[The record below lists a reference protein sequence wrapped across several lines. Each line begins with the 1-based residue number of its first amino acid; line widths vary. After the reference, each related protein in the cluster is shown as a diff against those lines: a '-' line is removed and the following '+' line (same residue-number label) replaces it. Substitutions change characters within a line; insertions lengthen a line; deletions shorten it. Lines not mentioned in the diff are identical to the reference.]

1 MNRQERFLADRR
13 RFLRQALA
21 IPVARA
27 STRGATLSLLGTSSL
42 AGMTSTTRAAE
53 CPGDYRSLVCVFL
66 AGGADSF
73 NMFVPV
79 DSRYAD
85 YRASRQ
91 DLAVSEADLLGV
103 APGPQGEFGF
113 HRLVEGLHSQFNRGR
128 LAVVSNVGPLRRPT
142 TQADYRNQLEIPESL
157 FAHDAQQRL
166 WQTAAIRVSGP
177 DSDGWGG
184 SLSAALAEC
193 NTGAVIDGS
202 FSMAGS
208 NRYQSAPD
216 ARYIRLNPNVNVE
229 RLYGYDST
237 VATWIPETSR
247 TATSDMLKQL
257 STNGIQSGN
266 PTMLQA
272 ASASLAGADRATVAL
287 GDALATYTQDTWQP
301 DTRNKLENQLHLVAR
316 LIQSR
321 EVLGQRRQ
329 MFFVNMGG
337 WDTHSNQNERLPLL
351 LGELNSALMNFQNAV
366 DHMNVAESVTSF
378 TASDFGRTLT
388 SNGNG
393 TDHGWGGHGF
403 VMGGAVQGGQLVGS
417 IPDYASVDNPD
428 DAGDENGQF
437 AGRLI
442 PTLSVNQYGATLSR
456 WMGANDSEIDNIF
469 PDLANFNVRDLGFM
483 SSQNDF

>member
-1 MNRQERFLADRR
+1 MT
-13 RFLRQALA
+13 

-27 STRGATLSLLGTSSL
+27 STKGATLSLLGTSSL
-42 AGMTSTTRAAE
+42 AGLTSIASAAE
-53 CPGDYRSLVCVFL
+53 CPTDYRSMVCVFL

-79 DSRYAD
+79 DSRYSD
-85 YRASRQ
+85 YRQSRQ
-91 DLAVSEADLLGV
+91 DLAISEADLLGV
-103 APGPQGEFGF
+103 ASSTQGEFGF
-113 HRLVEGLHSQFNRGR
+113 HRLVDGLHSQFDRGR
-128 LAVVSNVGPLRRPT
+128 LAVISNVGPLRKPT
-142 TQADYRNQLEIPESL
+142 SQEDYRTQREIPESL

-166 WQTAAIRVSGP
+166 WQTAAIRVSGA

-184 SLSAALAEC
+184 SLSAALASC
-193 NTGAVIDGS
+193 NAGAVIDGS

-208 NRYQSAPD
+208 NRYQNAPD
-216 ARYIRLNPNVNVE
+216 ARYVRLNPNVNIE
-229 RLYGYDST
+229 RLYGYDAS

-247 TATSDMLKQL
+247 TATSSMLRQL
-257 STNGIQSGN
+257 STSGVQTSN
-266 PTMLQA
+266 PTMLKA

-287 GDALATYTQDTWQP
+287 GDALSTFTQDNWDPGAQ
-301 DTRNKLENQLHLVAR
+301 NKLEKQLHLVAR
-316 LIQSR
+316 LIQAR
-321 EVLGQRRQ
+321 EILGQRRQ

-351 LGELNSALMNFQNAV
+351 LGELNSALVNFQNAI
-366 DHMNVAESVTSF
+366 DEMDMAESVTSF

-403 VMGGAVQGGQLVGS
+403 VLGGAVNGGQVVGN
-417 IPDYASVDNPD
+417 IPGYASVDNPD
-428 DAGDENGQF
+428 DAGDADGQF

-456 WMGANDSEIDNIF
+456 WMGANDSEIDRIF
-469 PDLANFNVRDLGFM
+469 PDLANFATRDLGFLQ
-483 SSQNDF
+483 S

>member
-1 MNRQERFLADRR
+1 MSRQERFLANRR
-13 RFLRQALA
+13 RFLRQAMA
-21 IPVARA
+21 IPVAQA
-27 STRGATLSLLGTSSL
+27 SSRGATLSLLGAGSL
-42 AGMTSTTRAAE
+42 ASLTSTANAAE
-53 CPGDYRSLVCVFL
+53 CSADYRSLVCVFL

-73 NMFVPV
+73 NIFVPV
-79 DSRYAD
+79 DSRYGD
-85 YRASRQ
+85 YQASRQ

-103 APGPQGEFGF
+103 ASSAQGEFGF
-113 HRLVEGLHSQFNRGR
+113 HRLVEGLHSQYSTGR
-128 LAVVSNVGPLRRPT
+128 LAVVSNVGPLRKPT
-142 TQADYRNQLEIPESL
+142 TQDDYRRQREIPESL

-166 WQTAAIRVSGP
+166 WQTAAISVSGA

-184 SLSAALAEC
+184 SLSAALSQC
-193 NTGAVIDGS
+193 NAGAVIDGA

-208 NRYQSAPD
+208 NRYQNAPD

-229 RLYGYDST
+229 RLYGYDDT
-237 VATWIPETSR
+237 VATWIPEASR
-247 TATSDMLKQL
+247 TATSAMLKQL
-257 STNGIQSGN
+257 STNGMSASS
-266 PTMLQA
+266 PTMLRA
-272 ASASLAGADRATVAL
+272 ASASLAGADSATVAL
-287 GDALATYTQDTWQP
+287 GDALSTYTQDTWEP
-301 DTRNKLENQLHLVAR
+301 DALNKLETQLHLVAR

-321 EVLGQRRQ
+321 EILGQRRQ

-351 LGELNSALMNFQNAV
+351 LGELNSALMNFQNAI
-366 DHMNVAESVTSF
+366 DEMNVAQTVTSF

-403 VMGGAVQGGQLVGS
+403 VMGGAVQGGQVVGN

-428 DAGDENGQF
+428 DAGDAGGQF

-456 WMGANDSEIDNIF
+456 WMGANDSEISRIF
-469 PDLANFNVRDLGFM
+469 PDLANFDVQDLGFM
-483 SSQNDF
+483 RG